1 MDCLVATQP
10 NQSKLNSFHESLPGT
25 SKETC
30 PSPNDYCYNM
40 TADLTSL
47 NNVKKGGCSSTRCI
61 VSNLV
66 QSQVTSKNFQLARN
80 KCMTQS
86 IGGTQIQFCCC
97 NTGDLCNSKLT
108 VSLFQ
113 VFYISTL
120 KKFPFS
126 EHEFLR
132 ENEAESKGLFGYAQR
147 MNEENQFIRVCVV

>member
-1 MDCLVATQP
+1 MISCRFLIFLSLLVTVFSLECYTGFTYLKA
-10 NQSKLNSFHESLPGT
+10 QSVGT

-61 VSNLV
+61 
-66 QSQVTSKNFQLARN
+66 LARN

-108 VSLFQ
+108 NMSFFEKTKQ
-113 VFYISTL
+113 RA
-120 KKFPFS
+120 KD
-126 EHEFLR
+126 FLDMLR
-132 ENEAESKGLFGYAQR
+132 G
-147 MNEENQFIRVCVV
+147 